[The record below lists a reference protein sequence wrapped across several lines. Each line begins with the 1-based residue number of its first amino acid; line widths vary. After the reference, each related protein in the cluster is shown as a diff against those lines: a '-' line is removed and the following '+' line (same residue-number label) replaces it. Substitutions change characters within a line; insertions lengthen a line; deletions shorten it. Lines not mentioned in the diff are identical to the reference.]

1 MSEPPLRIAVYG
13 TGGVG
18 AHFGGRLA
26 LGGEEVAFVARGEHL
41 RAIRAGGL
49 RLELPDGERTIH
61 PLATDDPADIGPVDV
76 VLLAVKTWQVRDCA
90 RAMAP
95 LLASGSFVVPL
106 QNGVEAA
113 GELASELGEER
124 VVGGLCGT
132 ISFVVAP
139 GRVRTVGASNFVRFG
154 ERGERSGERSA
165 RCARLLAAFER
176 AGVRAEI
183 PPDIEVALWE
193 KFLFVVPVG
202 GVGATT
208 RAPIGVFRSLPE
220 TRELL
225 ERAMREVEALSRAR
239 GVALDAGIVPK
250 SLHFVD
256 KLTPE
261 GTSSL
266 QRDLAAGRP
275 SELEAWVGAVARLGR
290 ESGVAT
296 PVNDFFYRCLL
307 PLELRARGRLSFPG
321 DPPA

>member
-1 MSEPPLRIAVYG
+1 MSDRPLRIAVYG

-18 AHFGGRLA
+18 GYFGGMLA
-26 LGGEEVAFVARGEHL
+26 LAGEDVSFVARGEHL
-41 RAIRAGGL
+41 LAIREKGL
-49 RLELPDGERTIH
+49 VLELPDGERVIRA
-61 PLATDDPADIGPVDV
+61 PATDDPAEIGPVDV
-76 VLLAVKTWQVRDCA
+76 VLLAVKTWQVRECA
-90 RAMAP
+90 RAMGP
-95 LLASGSFVVPL
+95 LLGTATFLVPM

-113 GELASELGEER
+113 KELAEELGAER

-132 ISFVVAP
+132 ISFVAAP
-139 GRVRTVGASNFVRFG
+139 GRIRNVGGSNFVRFG
-154 ERGERSGERSA
+154 ERDGSRSERCERLRS
-165 RCARLLAAFER
+165 AFER

-183 PPDIEVALWE
+183 PDDIEAALWE

-208 RAPIGVFRSLPE
+208 RAPIGVFRQVPE

-225 ERAMREVEALSRAR
+225 ERAMREIEALGRAR
-239 GVALDAGIVPK
+239 GVALPAEIVPK

-256 KLTPE
+256 KLPPE

-266 QRDLAAGRP
+266 QRDLAGGRP

-296 PVNDFFYRCLL
+296 PVHDLFYRCLL
-307 PLELRARGRLSFPG
+307 PLELRARGRLVFPG
-321 DPPA
+321 DDRA